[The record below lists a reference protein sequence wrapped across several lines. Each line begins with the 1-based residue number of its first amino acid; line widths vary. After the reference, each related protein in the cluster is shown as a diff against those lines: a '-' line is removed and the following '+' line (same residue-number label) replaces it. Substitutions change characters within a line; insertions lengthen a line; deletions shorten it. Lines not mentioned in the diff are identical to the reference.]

1 MIYLILGGMIYS
13 LLILF
18 IFVFLIYSLFEKEWR
33 AFLRSGLVLL
43 ILTCIYS
50 VLFIFFPEVKT
61 WFFAGVF
68 GLSVVVI
75 LGIAVSS
82 KPRSPIKITGEQKK
96 VDERDTIFARFD
108 LENNSEKYNKYYSEH
123 KEHIVIDEKIRK
135 LNDILDPHFIKED
148 PVLFS
153 LADAEFD
160 FCKQQLR
167 GVDGNETESRF
178 ERSAEENTRM
188 VKNVINYLGSD
199 LSGICKL
206 DQVYVYSHVGRGPEP
221 YGNKIECRHEYAI
234 VFAIE
239 MRADMINCAPHAPVI
254 VESAKQYV
262 EAAKISIIGS
272 GLIRRLGYPARAHI
286 SESNYQVMATPLAW
300 KAGLGEI
307 GRMGIL
313 ITKKYG
319 PRISLGV
326 ITTDLP
332 LIPDEPVIFGVQDFC
347 RKCRKCAENCP
358 SKAITS
364 GGKIEENGVLKW
376 VIKREECYRYWRKV
390 GTDCARCIMVCP
402 YSKPNNL
409 LHNIIRNLISS
420 SSAAQTIS
428 VKGDDFFY
436 GRYPQKKQPPP
447 LGLNQ

>member
-1 MIYLILGGMIYS
+1 MIWLILGGIIYA

-18 IFVFLIYSLFEKEWR
+18 IFVFLIYSLFEKERR

-43 ILTCIYS
+43 ILTGIYS
-50 VLFIFFPEVKT
+50 VFSVFIPGVKS

-75 LGIAVSS
+75 IWIAISS
-82 KPRSPIKITGEQKK
+82 KPRDKIKITGEQKK

-108 LENNSEKYNKYYSEH
+108 LDSKSGKYKKYYSVH
-123 KEHIVIDEKIRK
+123 KEYTGIDEEIRK
-135 LNDILDPHFIKED
+135 LNDILDLHFIKEN

-153 LADAEFD
+153 LADAEFN
-160 FCKQQLR
+160 FCEQLLL
-167 GVDGNETESRF
+167 GVDGNEPAIGF
-178 ERSAEENTRM
+178 ERSPEENTRM
-188 VKNVINYLGSD
+188 VKNTIDYLGSD
-199 LSGICKL
+199 LCGICKL
-206 DQVYVYSHVGRGPEP
+206 DQAYVYSHVGRGPET
-221 YGNKIECRHEYAI
+221 YGSKIECRHKYAI

-239 MRADMINCAPHAPVI
+239 MRADMINYAPQAPVI

-262 EAAKISIIGS
+262 EAAKISIICAGM
-272 GLIRRLGYPARAHI
+272 IRRLGYPARAHI

-300 KAGLGEI
+300 KAGLGEV

-319 PRISLGV
+319 PRIRLGV

-332 LIPDEPVIFGVQDFC
+332 LIPDEQTVFGVQNFC
-347 RKCRKCAENCP
+347 KKCRKCAENCP
-358 SKAITS
+358 SKAIPS
-364 GGKIEENGVLKW
+364 GEKLEENRVLKW

-409 LHNIIRNLISS
+409 LHNIIRNLISG

-436 GRYPQKKQPPP
+436 GRYPKKKQPFPP
-447 LGLNQ
+447 GLK